1 LGLCVSWGYRITQ
14 EVTQV
19 TDDLDQSLPSTLI
32 IFMQQMGIK
41 PKIAARVVH
50 QVPWVPTSDCQ
61 EPPF

>member
-1 LGLCVSWGYRITQ
+1 MLIRVYLFYKELIM
-14 EVTQV
+14 

-32 IFMQQMGIK
+32 IFMQQMGIR
-41 PKIAARVVH
+41 PKLAARVVH

>member
-1 LGLCVSWGYRITQ
+1 MLIRVYLFYKELIM
-14 EVTQV
+14 

-32 IFMQQMGIK
+32 IFMQQMGIR

>member
-1 LGLCVSWGYRITQ
+1 M
-14 EVTQV
+14 
-19 TDDLDQSLPSTLI
+19 TDDLDQRLPSTLI

>member
-1 LGLCVSWGYRITQ
+1 MLIRVYLFYK
-14 EVTQV
+14 ELLM

-32 IFMQQMGIK
+32 IFMQQMGIR
-41 PKIAARVVH
+41 PNLAARVVH

>member
-1 LGLCVSWGYRITQ
+1 M
-14 EVTQV
+14 

-32 IFMQQMGIK
+32 IFMQQMGIR
-41 PKIAARVVH
+41 PNLAARVVH